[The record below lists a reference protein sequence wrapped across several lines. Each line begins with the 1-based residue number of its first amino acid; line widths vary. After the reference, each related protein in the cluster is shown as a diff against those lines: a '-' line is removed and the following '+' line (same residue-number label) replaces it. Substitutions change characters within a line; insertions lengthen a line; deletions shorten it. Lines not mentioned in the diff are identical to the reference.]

1 MIIKLNYKKNS
12 HYKNSNLILFSDEK
26 TNLKNLKKNL
36 SNLEFNYISE
46 LLKVNDLKKNVFK
59 FDINSKKSIFIV
71 SVKKNLKPYE
81 IENLGAEFFVKI
93 NQEKKKRILHY
104 I

>member
-1 MIIKLNYKKNS
+1 MKM
-12 HYKNSNLILFSDEK
+12 

>member
-46 LLKVNDLKKNVFK
+46 LLKVNDLKKNIFK

-81 IENLGAEFFVKI
+81 IENLGAEFFV
-93 NQEKKKRILHY
+93 
-104 I
+104 